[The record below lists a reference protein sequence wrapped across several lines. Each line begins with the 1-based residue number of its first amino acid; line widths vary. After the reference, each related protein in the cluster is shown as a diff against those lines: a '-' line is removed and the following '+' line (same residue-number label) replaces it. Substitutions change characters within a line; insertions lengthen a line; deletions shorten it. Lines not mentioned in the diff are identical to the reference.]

1 MQSKAATVDEY
12 IQSLPEDRREAIEA
26 IRAVFKKNLDE
37 GFEEGMNYGMPG
49 YYVPHSIYPAG
60 YHCDPKQPLP
70 FGGIASQKN
79 YISVYLMHLY
89 GETDQAKRFEQE
101 WKKTGKK
108 LDMGKCCIRG
118 KKLDDFALDVI
129 GAAIKRITVKKYL
142 EYYEAAL
149 KQNAKASAERS
160 AARKA
165 AKAAANPAKTVKT
178 VKKAKTSSTRK

>member
-12 IQSLPEDRREAIEA
+12 VQSLPEDRREAIQT
-26 IRAVFKKNLDE
+26 IRAVFKKNLDK
-37 GFEEGMNYGMPG
+37 GFEEGMNYGMVG

-70 FGGIASQKN
+70 FAGFASQKN
-79 YISVYLMHLY
+79 AISVYLFCLY
-89 GETDQAKRFEQE
+89 CDEASTKRFVDE

-108 LDMGKCCIRG
+108 LDMGKSCIRSKSLEG
-118 KKLDDFALDVI
+118 FALDVI
-129 GAAIKRITVKKYL
+129 GSAVKRMTLKKFI
-142 EYYEAAL
+142 EIYEGAL

-165 AKAAANPAKTVKT
+165 APTRELAKNKT
-178 VKKAKTSSTRK
+178 VKKATKRATSRK